1 MLQQYK
7 WVIGLSLLSTLLILL
22 GVIAKI
28 QHWDNIKPVML
39 LGLALQIGVMLYTM
53 ISLVKKNNKS

>member
-7 WVIGLSLLSTLLILL
+7 WVIALSILSTLLVLL

-28 QHWDNIKPVML
+28 QHWDTIKPVML

-53 ISLVKKNNKS
+53 IRLVKKNNKS